1 MQIDTTSY
9 NKTRFP
15 VGTGYDLRPSHR
27 KACCVIVHTTNG
39 KRGTAFESEA
49 RYLYASRKVSAH
61 YLVGKSGQVVQFLPP
76 DTHRAWHAGACRTPF
91 ENSQSIGIECHHAV
105 GETWTVRQR
114 AALTELVRILIS
126 RFNISQ
132 KHIETHRYAALPAG
146 RKIDPSDWLD
156 RDFYAWREALYITE
170 TDLPRSYRVRLDT
183 QIGATVRAKPSATA
197 ERVMALSAGTI
208 VQGRIVAGGTV
219 TLPGFG
225 TSNQWLQLTT
235 DSYVW
240 LPLLETI
247 PG

>member
-9 NKTRFP
+9 KSPNHSPRRNRPISLLVIHAT
-15 VGTGYDLRPSHR
+15 VGS
-27 KACCVIVHTTNG
+27 
-39 KRGTAFESEA
+39 A
-49 RYLYASRKVSAH
+49 RSSLDWLCAPKSKVSIH
-61 YLVGKSGQVVQFLPP
+61 YLITKLGKIYQLVP
-76 DTHRAWHAGACRTPF
+76 DHLSAWHAGKSRWRNLSATDIALG
-91 ENSQSIGIECHHAV
+91 SIGIELENRNDDRDPYPPA
-105 GETWTVRQR
+105 QM
-114 AALTELVRILIS
+114 AALLELSRLLVKKYRIPAEMVVRHLDIATPKG
-126 RFNISQ
+126 R
-132 KHIETHRYAALPAG
+132 KTDPAG
-146 RKIDPSDWLD
+146 FQWSKFM
-156 RDFYAWREALYITE
+156 RDLYTAD
-170 TDLPRSYRVRLDT
+170 TPDQPRSYRVRLDT

-247 PG
+247 AQS